1 MLACGVAGLL
11 PLSWPV
17 TAVLLTELAGQSRAT
32 ATGLF
37 AVSNQLGAVGGASLG
52 GVMLA
57 LGGFPWVGIFCLV
70 TAVMAAGVI
79 VAKGPR
85 AVESPMPLSPSSGAV
100 GHESRA
106 C

>member
-1 MLACGVAGLL
+1 MLAFAVAGLL

-17 TAVLLTELAGQSRAT
+17 TAVLLTELVGQSRAT

-37 AVSNQLGAVGGASLG
+37 AVSNQLGVVGGASLG

-57 LGGFPWVGIFCLV
+57 LGSFPWVGIFWLV

-79 VAKGPR
+79 LAKVPR
-85 AVESPMPLSPSSGAV
+85 AVASPMPLSPS
-100 GHESRA
+100 
-106 C
+106 